1 MRQIA
6 GISIEKVIQMR
17 IDLNRPMER
26 ARLLLKSYF

>member
-17 IDLNRPMER
+17 IALNRPMER

>member
-17 IDLNRPMER
+17 IALNRPMER
-26 ARLLLKSYF
+26 DDLRPYC